1 MQTVIETS
9 QQETSQQETSQQETS
24 QQETSPQ
31 KLLRLSDP
39 LPLESG
45 KTLTSVEVA
54 YNTYGRLNEARDNV
68 VWVCHALTGSSDAP
82 SWWESLIGEGKVLDT
97 EKYFVVC
104 ANMLGSCYGSTGP
117 THTNAQTGSPWFSAF
132 PLVTIAD
139 QVRVFRRLREHLG
152 VTGIELLIGGSMG
165 GQQVLEWALQEPDFV
180 RRIAPV
186 ATNAKHSPWGIAF
199 NAAQRMALEADAT
212 FATDVVDGGQNG
224 LAAARAIGMLS
235 YRTWDLFNARQREL
249 EERIDGYRADSYQ
262 RYQGQKL
269 VQRFSAHAYHA
280 LTRTMDSHDIGRGR
294 GGIGA
299 ALRAIKAKALV
310 IGINSD
316 LLFPEVEQHFLADMI
331 PHSMYRQL
339 KSIAGHDAFLID
351 QSKVA
356 AIIQQSRILE

>member
-1 MQTVIETS
+1 MQTTPDVA
-9 QQETSQQETSQQETS
+9 QQRRYT
-24 QQETSPQ
+24 
-31 KLLRLSDP
+31 LGDP

-45 KTLTSVEVA
+45 KTLATVEVA
-54 YNTYGRLNEARDNV
+54 YNTYGTLNDVRDNV

-82 SWWESLIGEGKVLDT
+82 TWWEALIGAGKVLDT
-97 EKYFVVC
+97 NRYFVVC

-117 THTNAQTGSPWFSAF
+117 TNINSSTGTPWLAAF

-139 QVRVFRRLREHLG
+139 QVRVFRALREHLG
-152 VTGIELLIGGSMG
+152 ITGIELLIGGSMG
-165 GQQVLEWALQEPDFV
+165 GQQVLEWALQEPDV
-180 RRIAPV
+180 IRRIVPV

-199 NAAQRMALEADAT
+199 NAAQRMALEADAS
-212 FATDVVDGGQNG
+212 FESDDLDGGQRG

-235 YRTWDLFNARQREL
+235 YRTWDLFNARQREQ
-249 EERIDGYRADSYQ
+249 EERIEGYRADSYQ

-269 VQRFSAHAYHA
+269 VKRFSAHAYHA
-280 LTRTMDSHDIGRGR
+280 LTRTMDSHDVGRGR

-299 ALRAIKAKALV
+299 ALRAINAKTLV

-331 PHSMYRQL
+331 PHSTYRQL

-351 QSKVA
+351 QNKIA
-356 AIIQQSRILE
+356 TIIQQSRILE